1 MQVVTIQAEARSI
14 LEEVR
19 CAGRSVGFVP
29 TMGAFHEGHLS
40 LIRRSVEEND
50 FTAVSNFVNPLQF
63 APEEDFERYPRDLP
77 EDNRQCEAEG
87 ADLVFAPSGEE
98 MFARPPLVSV
108 HMGEL
113 ATVLEGAHRDGHLIG
128 VATIVTKLFSIV
140 GPCRA
145 YFGEKDWQ
153 QLTLVRRMAEDL
165 SLPVNVVGCPIVREP
180 DGLAL
185 SSRNRYLSEQEREAA
200 GILSGALRHGIEMI
214 EAGESDPRAVAAAM
228 EAMIEPVADK
238 LGYAAVVKADSLQV
252 PDSLPGNEP
261 LRLLVA
267 AHFGSARLIDNFG
280 CDPALSSASSGSG

>member
-1 MQVVTIQAEARSI
+1 MQVVTGPAEARCI
-14 LEEVR
+14 LDEVR
-19 CAGRSVGFVP
+19 CSGRSVGFVP

-40 LIRRSVEEND
+40 LIRRSVAEND

-63 APEEDFERYPRDLP
+63 APTEDFDRYPRDLP
-77 EDNRQCEAEG
+77 EDNRLCEAEG
-87 ADLVFAPSGEE
+87 ADLVFAPSDEE

-113 ATVLEGAHRDGHLIG
+113 ATILEGAHREGHLIG
-128 VATIVTKLFSIV
+128 VGTIVSKLFSIV

-185 SSRNRYLSEQEREAA
+185 SSRNRYLSEQERADA
-200 GILSGALRHGIEMI
+200 GVLSRALRHGIGMI

-238 LGYAAVVKADSLQV
+238 LGYATVVLADSLQV
-252 PDSLPGNEP
+252 PDSLPGSEP

-267 AHFGSARLIDNFG
+267 AHFGNARLIDNMG
-280 CDPALSSASSGSG
+280 YDPAQPAA

>member
-1 MQVVTIQAEARSI
+1 MQVVTAPAEARCI
-14 LEEVR
+14 LDEVR
-19 CAGRSVGFVP
+19 CSGRSVGFVP
-29 TMGAFHEGHLS
+29 TMGALHEGHLS
-40 LIRRSVEEND
+40 LIRKSVADND

-63 APEEDFERYPRDLP
+63 APTEDFDRYPRDLP
-77 EDNRQCEAEG
+77 EDNRLCEAEG

-108 HMGEL
+108 HMSEL
-113 ATVLEGAHRDGHLIG
+113 ATILEGAHRDGHLIG
-128 VATIVTKLFSIV
+128 VGTIVSKLFSIV

-153 QLTLVRRMAEDL
+153 QLTLVRCMAEDL

-185 SSRNRYLSEQEREAA
+185 SSRNRYLSEQERADA
-200 GILSGALRHGIEMI
+200 GVLSRALRHGIEMI
-214 EAGESDPRAVAAAM
+214 EAGESDPKAVAAAM

-238 LGYAAVVKADSLQV
+238 LGYGIVVLAESLQV
-252 PDSLPGNEP
+252 PENLPSSEP

-267 AHFGSARLIDNFG
+267 AHFGKARLIDNMG
-280 CDPALSSASSGSG
+280 YDTAQPAV

>member
-1 MQVVTIQAEARSI
+1 MQVVTDPAEARCI
-14 LEEVR
+14 LDEVR
-19 CAGRSVGFVP
+19 CSGRSVGFVP

-40 LIRRSVEEND
+40 LIRRSVADND

-63 APEEDFERYPRDLP
+63 APTEDFDRYPRDLP
-77 EDNRQCEAEG
+77 EDNRLCEAEG
-87 ADLVFAPSGEE
+87 ADLVFAPSDEE

-113 ATVLEGAHRDGHLIG
+113 ATILEGAHREGHLIG
-128 VATIVTKLFSIV
+128 VATIVAKLFSIV
-140 GPCRA
+140 GPSRA

-165 SLPVNVVGCPIVREP
+165 SLPAEVVGCPIVREP

-185 SSRNRYLSEQEREAA
+185 SSRNRYLSEQERDAA
-200 GILSGALRHGIEMI
+200 GVLSRALQHGIEMI
-214 EAGESDPRAVAAAM
+214 KAGESDPKAVAAAM

-238 LGYAAVVKADSLQV
+238 LGYATVVLADSLQV
-252 PDSLPGNEP
+252 PDSLPGSEP

-267 AHFGSARLIDNFG
+267 AHFGNARLIDNMG
-280 CDPALSSASSGSG
+280 YDPAQPAA

>member
-1 MQVVTIQAEARSI
+1 MQVVTDPAEARCI
-14 LEEVR
+14 LDEVR
-19 CAGRSVGFVP
+19 CSGRSVGFVP

-40 LIRRSVEEND
+40 LIRKSVADND

-63 APEEDFERYPRDLP
+63 APTEDFDRYPRDLP
-77 EDNRQCEAEG
+77 EDNRLCEAEG

-113 ATVLEGAHRDGHLIG
+113 ATILEGAHREGHLIG
-128 VATIVTKLFSIV
+128 VGTIVSKLFSIV

-165 SLPVNVVGCPIVREP
+165 SLPAEVVGCPIVREP

-185 SSRNRYLSEQEREAA
+185 SSRNRYLSEQERADA
-200 GILSGALRHGIEMI
+200 GVLSRALQHGIEMI
-214 EAGESDPRAVAAAM
+214 EAGESDPKAVAAAM

-238 LGYAAVVKADSLQV
+238 LGYATVVLADSLQI
-252 PDSLPGNEP
+252 PDNLPGSEP

-267 AHFGSARLIDNFG
+267 AHFGSARLIDNMG
-280 CDPALSSASSGSG
+280 YDPAQPAA

>member
-1 MQVVTIQAEARSI
+1 MQVVTDQAEARCI
-14 LEEVR
+14 LDEVR
-19 CAGRSVGFVP
+19 CSGRSVGFVP

-40 LIRRSVEEND
+40 LIRRSVADND

-63 APEEDFERYPRDLP
+63 APTEDFDRYPRDLP
-77 EDNRQCEAEG
+77 EDNRLCEAEG

-98 MFARPPLVSV
+98 MFARAPLVAV

-113 ATVLEGAHRDGHLIG
+113 ATTLEGAHRDGHLIG
-128 VATIVTKLFSIV
+128 VGTIVAKLFSIV

-165 SLPVNVVGCPIVREP
+165 SLPAEVVGCPIVREP

-185 SSRNRYLSEQEREAA
+185 SSRNRYLSDRERADA
-200 GILSGALRHGIEMI
+200 GVLSRALGHGIEMI
-214 EAGESDPRAVAAAM
+214 EAGESDPGAVEAAM
-228 EAMIEPVADK
+228 KTMIEAVADK
-238 LGYAAVVKADSLQV
+238 LGYATVVLADNLQP
-252 PDSLPGNEP
+252 PDRLPGSEP

-267 AHFGSARLIDNFG
+267 AHFGTARLIDNMG
-280 CDPALSSASSGSG
+280 YDHSC

>member
-1 MQVVTIQAEARSI
+1 MQVVTAPAEARC
-14 LEEVR
+14 LLDEVR
-19 CAGRSVGFVP
+19 CSGRSVGFVP

-40 LIRRSVEEND
+40 LIRKSVADND

-63 APEEDFERYPRDLP
+63 APTEDFDRYPRDLP
-77 EDNRQCEAEG
+77 EDNRLCEAEG
-87 ADLVFAPSGEE
+87 TDLVFAPSDEE

-108 HMGEL
+108 HMGDL
-113 ATVLEGAHRDGHLIG
+113 ATILEGAHREGHLIG
-128 VATIVTKLFSIV
+128 VGTIVSKLFSIV

-185 SSRNRYLSEQEREAA
+185 SSRNRYLSEQERADA
-200 GILSGALRHGIEMI
+200 GVLSRALRHGIEMI
-214 EAGESDPRAVAAAM
+214 KAGESDPRAVAAAM

-238 LGYAAVVKADSLQV
+238 LGYGIVVLADSLQV
-252 PDSLPGNEP
+252 PDSLPGSEP

-267 AHFGSARLIDNFG
+267 AHFGTARLIDNMG
-280 CDPALSSASSGSG
+280 YDHSN

>member
-1 MQVVTIQAEARSI
+1 MQVVTAPADARRI
-14 LEEVR
+14 LDEVR
-19 CAGRSVGFVP
+19 CSGLSVGFVP

-40 LIRRSVEEND
+40 LIRRSVADND

-63 APEEDFERYPRDLP
+63 APTEDFERYPRDLP
-77 EDNRQCEAEG
+77 EDNRLCEAEG

-98 MFARPPLVSV
+98 MFARPPLVAV
-108 HMGEL
+108 HTGEL
-113 ATVLEGAHRDGHLIG
+113 ATILEGAHRDGHLIG
-128 VATIVTKLFSIV
+128 VGTIVAKLFSIA

-165 SLPVNVVGCPIVREP
+165 SLPAEVVGCPIVREP

-185 SSRNRYLSEQEREAA
+185 SSRNRYLSEQERADA
-200 GILSGALRHGIEMI
+200 GVLSRALRHGIEMI
-214 EAGESDPRAVAAAM
+214 EAGESEPSAVVAAM

-238 LGYAAVVKADSLQV
+238 LGYATVVQADSLHP

-267 AHFGSARLIDNFG
+267 AHFGSARLIDNMG
-280 CDPALSSASSGSG
+280 YDPA

>member
-1 MQVVTIQAEARSI
+1 MQVVTAPAEARRI
-14 LEEVR
+14 LDEVR
-19 CAGRSVGFVP
+19 CSGRSVGFVP

-40 LIRRSVEEND
+40 LIRRSVADND

-63 APEEDFERYPRDLP
+63 APTEDFERYPRDLP
-77 EDNRQCEAEG
+77 EDNRLCEAEG
-87 ADLVFAPSGEE
+87 ADLVFAPSGDE
-98 MFARPPLVSV
+98 MFARPPLVAV

-113 ATVLEGAHRDGHLIG
+113 ATILEGAHRDGHLIG
-128 VATIVTKLFSIV
+128 VGTIVAKLFSIA

-165 SLPVNVVGCPIVREP
+165 SLPAEVVGCPIVREP

-185 SSRNRYLSEQEREAA
+185 SSRNRYLSEQERADA
-200 GILSGALRHGIEMI
+200 GVLSRALRHGIGMI
-214 EAGESDPRAVAAAM
+214 EAGESDPGAIEAAM

-238 LGYAAVVKADSLQV
+238 LGYATVVLADSLQP
-252 PDSLPGNEP
+252 PDSLPGSEP

-267 AHFGSARLIDNFG
+267 AHFGSARLIDNMG
-280 CDPALSSASSGSG
+280 YDPSG

>member
-1 MQVVTIQAEARSI
+1 MQVVTAPAEARCI
-14 LEEVR
+14 LDEVR
-19 CAGRSVGFVP
+19 CSGRSVGFVP
-29 TMGAFHEGHLS
+29 TMGALHEGHLS
-40 LIRRSVEEND
+40 LIRKSVADND

-63 APEEDFERYPRDLP
+63 APTEDFDRYPRDLP
-77 EDNRQCEAEG
+77 EDNRLCEAEG

-108 HMGEL
+108 HMSEL
-113 ATVLEGAHRDGHLIG
+113 ATILEGAHREGHLIG
-128 VATIVTKLFSIV
+128 VGTIVSKLFSIV

-185 SSRNRYLSEQEREAA
+185 SSRNRYLSEQERTDA
-200 GILSGALRHGIEMI
+200 GVLSRALRHGIEMI
-214 EAGESDPRAVAAAM
+214 EAGESDPRAVAAAI
-228 EAMIEPVADK
+228 EAMIEAVADK
-238 LGYAAVVKADSLQV
+238 LGYATVVLADSLQV
-252 PDSLPGNEP
+252 PDSLPGSEP

-267 AHFGSARLIDNFG
+267 AHFGTARLIDNMG
-280 CDPALSSASSGSG
+280 YDPAQPAA

>member
-1 MQVVTIQAEARSI
+1 MQVANAPAEARRI
-14 LEEVR
+14 LDEVR
-19 CAGRSVGFVP
+19 CSGRSVGFVP

-40 LIRRSVEEND
+40 LIRRSVADND

-63 APEEDFERYPRDLP
+63 APTEDFDRYPRDLP
-77 EDNRQCEAEG
+77 EDNRLCEVEG

-98 MFARPPLVSV
+98 MFVRTPLVAV

-113 ATVLEGAHRDGHLIG
+113 ATTLEGAHRDGHLIG
-128 VATIVTKLFSIV
+128 VGTIVAKLFSIV

-165 SLPVNVVGCPIVREP
+165 SLPAEVVGCPIVREP

-185 SSRNRYLSEQEREAA
+185 SSRNRYLSEQERTDA
-200 GILSGALRHGIEMI
+200 GVLSRALLHGIGMI
-214 EAGESDPRAVAAAM
+214 EAGESDPREVEAAM
-228 EAMIEPVADK
+228 EAMIEAVADK
-238 LGYAAVVKADSLQV
+238 LGYATVVKADSLQP
-252 PDSLPGNEP
+252 PDSLPGSEP

-267 AHFGSARLIDNFG
+267 AHFGTARLIDNMG
-280 CDPALSSASSGSG
+280 YDPL

>member
-1 MQVVTIQAEARSI
+1 MQVVTAPAEARRI
-14 LEEVR
+14 LDEVR
-19 CAGRSVGFVP
+19 CSGRSVGFVP

-40 LIRRSVEEND
+40 LIRRSVADND

-63 APEEDFERYPRDLP
+63 GPTEDFDKYPRDLP
-77 EDNRQCEAEG
+77 EDNRLCEAEG

-98 MFARPPLVSV
+98 MFARPPLVAV

-113 ATVLEGAHRDGHLIG
+113 ATTLEGAHRDGHLIG
-128 VATIVTKLFSIV
+128 VGTIVAKLFSIA

-165 SLPVNVVGCPIVREP
+165 SLPAEVVGCPIVREP

-185 SSRNRYLSEQEREAA
+185 SSRNRYLSDQERADA
-200 GILSGALRHGIEMI
+200 TVLYRALGHGVEMI
-214 EAGESDPRAVAAAM
+214 KAGATDPKAVAEAM
-228 EAMIEPVADK
+228 EAMIEAVADK
-238 LGYAAVVKADSLQV
+238 LGYATVVKADSLQP
-252 PDSLPGNEP
+252 PDRLPGSEP

-267 AHFGSARLIDNFG
+267 AHFGTARLIDNMG
-280 CDPALSSASSGSG
+280 YDPV